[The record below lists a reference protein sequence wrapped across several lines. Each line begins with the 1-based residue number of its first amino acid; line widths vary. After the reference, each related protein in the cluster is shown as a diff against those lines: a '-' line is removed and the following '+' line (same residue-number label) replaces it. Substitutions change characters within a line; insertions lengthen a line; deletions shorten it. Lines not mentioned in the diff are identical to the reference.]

1 VVAVVQTYSAEGI
14 FSRLSVVCRDVHD
27 LIDLVNY
34 CALVP
39 CTFFKKSRAHSERTC
54 ERASERAP
62 TILTRFRLH
71 IRLHLKYRFSMIYI
85 YIGIRVDEA
94 PP

>member
-27 LIDLVNY
+27 LIDQVNY

-54 ERASERAP
+54 ERASTHHSHSVSTTHTATP
-62 TILTRFRLH
+62 QI
-71 IRLHLKYRFSMIYI
+71 
-85 YIGIRVDEA
+85 
-94 PP
+94 